1 MVRRPVQ
8 PNGEMTSIFVSVIV
22 YSHFTQRYEANT
34 LLMLQIG
41 SSTLVDDLIQF
52 TSDIEEHLRVKEVDF
67 ADGIVEVVDIVTDVV
82 G

>member
-1 MVRRPVQ
+1 M
-8 PNGEMTSIFVSVIV
+8 
-22 YSHFTQRYEANT
+22 
-34 LLMLQIG
+34 MLQIG
-41 SSTLVDDLIQF
+41 LSTLVDDLIQF